1 MAFIVTRID
10 VGDYDT
16 WKTMFDKDE
25 PGARHGATG
34 FRILRGTEN
43 PGEVFILVE
52 FASIEDAQAGRE
64 RLLGSGVLDR
74 FADKDLPKIVEEADA
89 TSVDSDAPMAARTST
104 WLGSPE
110 ALDKWEEHVVTRVSG
125 FVAGLPGN
133 AGGSFFIDR
142 DAGKALTLTLWESE
156 AAAAETDKFA
166 DQSRASTVDATG
178 VELVERGSYLVV
190 KRS

>member
-1 MAFIVTRID
+1 MAFILTRIN

-34 FRILRGTEN
+34 CRVLRGTEN
-43 PGEVFILVE
+43 SNEVFVLVE
-52 FASIEDAQAGRE
+52 FVSLEDAQAGRE

-74 FADKDLPKIVEEADA
+74 FEDKDLPKIVEEVDA
-89 TSVDSDAPMAARTST
+89 MSVGSDAPMATRTST
-104 WLGSPE
+104 WSGSPE
-110 ALDKWEEHVVTRVSG
+110 ALDKWEEHVIARVSG

-133 AGGSFFIDR
+133 AGGGFFIDR

-156 AAAAETDKFA
+156 EAAAETDKVA
-166 DQSRASTVDATG
+166 DQSRASTVEATG
-178 VELVERGSYLVV
+178 VELVERGSYAVV
-190 KRS
+190 TRF